1 MPVSKH
7 YTISKGDH
15 FLIERTMKRLD
26 DGKISLVEFLNSIK
40 FAQHNVSNR
49 RVECVTHFAHFNP
62 RARAGRAFNAE
73 DSHLIRSAN

>member
-1 MPVSKH
+1 
-7 YTISKGDH
+7 
-15 FLIERTMKRLD
+15 MKRLD

-40 FAQHNVSNR
+40 FAQHNLSNQR
-49 RVECVTHFAHFNP
+49 AECSTHFAHFNP